1 LVALRGETEGFQLVI
16 RARASRLQARLS
28 SGSDSFLS
36 GKVRLLRVG
45 FVRIEHP
52 STGIGFKRGLYADP
66 LPAQVQGSAMRARG
80 WAGFVVLVDS
90 PHGAAPG
97 VYRGAIEIRSGE
109 RLLATRPFSIRVAGL
124 QAITGD
130 DPRSFRA
137 IGGLSR
143 SWYERFAPTA
153 SFRLDGGAQARAQT
167 RNLLGFLS
175 EHQMTPIDI
184 PTEQGLEDYQRL
196 PWPAKLLPNRLGS
209 FFIQR
214 DWSSRG
220 AGHLRSLWA
229 SWQSRDWIAPN
240 TYFWVW
246 DEPAGTTERRDV
258 PAINQLVHGNA
269 PGVKTF
275 MTGFPYLRGRI
286 SGKSNRHLWD
296 GGADDVDAWAIAPHR
311 FYGRW
316 TTRLERRA
324 GIDRSQE
331 RRRSIGKLSRAGKEV
346 WSYTYFMPTRSIP
359 QLVIDGPPTDPRLLM
374 LWNAHEGNSGWLVW
388 QIARW
393 VDGRRMRQNRLA
405 PRDPYRDTISSTT
418 PVRRRQRGR
427 QPRLPAG
434 GATVRSER
442 SDRSACHVATVRV
455 ASRRNRGRESRD
467 ALPGAL
473 RSAASEA
480 RTWPRLRKRSTS
492 RGGGVDLA
500 PVPARGSREAHGE
513 GTAADNRPARAGAET
528 GRLER
533 ESPAARLLD
542 SRRRSA
548 LAAAAAEG
556 TNGAVGR
563 PRE

>member
-418 PVRRRQRGR
+418 PEGGVANGDVSLVYPPVARQYGLSDPTAPPVTSLRFESLRDGIEDANLVTLYRERFGAQRARRALGR
-427 QPRLPAG
+427 VFGSVRLPAG
-434 GATVRSER
+434 VGWTW
-442 SDRSACHVATVRV
+442 
-455 ASRRNRGRESRD
+455 RRYRHEG
-467 ALPGAL
+467 L
-473 RSAASEA
+473 A
-480 RTWPRLRKRSTS
+480 RRMEK
-492 RGGGVDLA
+492 
-500 PVPARGSREAHGE
+500 ARR
-513 GTAADNRPARAGAET
+513 RIIV
-528 GRLER
+528 RLER
-533 ESPAARLLD
+533 APKRAD
-542 SRRRSA
+542 SSGKA
-548 LAAAAAEG
+548 LPLGFSIRAEG
-556 TNGAVGR
+556 VR
-563 PRE
+563 